1 MQVTETVNTGLKRE
15 IRVVVPAKD
24 MESRLMQR
32 LTDAKGKV
40 RLNGF
45 RPGKVPV
52 QHLRKVYGKSFMAE
66 VVNELITDTPRKLL
80 SERGE
85 KAAMQPEIVMTEDEK
100 EAEKVLA
107 GNADFEFSLNY
118 EVIPAIELKDVSGIK
133 LTRPVY
139 DVPDAEVEEQVSR
152 VAESARTYE
161 TKKGKAEDGDRLTI
175 DFVGRIDGDAF
186 EGGSAE
192 GQFLVVGSNQFIPG
206 FEEQLVGAKAG
217 DEKQV
222 TVTFPADYGAAHLAG
237 KEAVFDVTVQEVAKA
252 NDLVVDDE
260 VAKSLGLESAERLRE
275 IVKGQIENQFG
286 ALTRQKVKRAL
297 LDQLDDAY
305 SFEAPSRLVEAEFQN
320 IWNQVMRD
328 LDQAGRSFE
337 DEDTTE
343 EKAREEYH
351 RLAERRVRLGLVL
364 AEFGEKAGVQ
374 VSDDEL
380 QRSLFEFIRRLPA
393 NQQQEAYD
401 FYRNNPSALA
411 NFRAPLFEEK
421 VVDHL
426 LTQVEVTDKPVTKEE
441 LLADD
446 DEEAPAEKTEKK
458 AAPKKKA
465 AKAEEAKGDAPAEE
479 TKKAAPKK
487 KAAKKDEE

>member
-1 MQVTETVNTGLKRE
+1 
-15 IRVVVPAKD
+15 
-24 MESRLMQR
+24 
-32 LTDAKGKV
+32 
-40 RLNGF
+40 
-45 RPGKVPV
+45 
-52 QHLRKVYGKSFMAE
+52 
-66 VVNELITDTPRKLL
+66 
-80 SERGE
+80 
-85 KAAMQPEIVMTEDEK
+85 
-100 EAEKVLA
+100 
-107 GNADFEFSLNY
+107 
-118 EVIPAIELKDVSGIK
+118 
-133 LTRPVY
+133 
-139 DVPDAEVEEQVSR
+139 
-152 VAESARTYE
+152 
-161 TKKGKAEDGDRLTI
+161 
-175 DFVGRIDGDAF
+175 
-186 EGGSAE
+186 
-192 GQFLVVGSNQFIPG
+192 
-206 FEEQLVGAKAG
+206 
-217 DEKQV
+217 
-222 TVTFPADYGAAHLAG
+222 
-237 KEAVFDVTVQEVAKA
+237 VQEVAKA